1 MTDRFGKLAA
11 AGGVPGLLLASVAP
25 VVVAAP
31 LIVTFTAHAQEVV
44 QALPDPASAQLAE
57 ALRILSR
64 SPNSLPALID
74 AARASLQLNDV
85 DAAEGFIDRARA
97 IAPQDGAVLA
107 TQALLAVK
115 RQQPAEA
122 IELFDRAAA
131 AGEPIDRFAAEH
143 GLAYDLAGQGAQAQQ
158 RYRVALAQGDDAEVT
173 RRLSLSQAISGDQS
187 GSEATLLPLLQRRD
201 IAAYRTRAFALAILG
216 REDEAVSIAEAMLPA
231 RLALRMA
238 PYLRNMRSLS
248 PQQQAAAGILG
259 VFPAVARMGQEGPLL
274 TRRADLPATPAPSS
288 QADARLVPS
297 GQPLGQQ
304 VASGATSREAV
315 LGADEELPAI
325 AAAPPSPSV
334 LPPPPPSPAPPPPA
348 PSAEPVVVAVLDVPA
363 DVPAPQAQAPALAPA
378 PVQAPSGQPQ
388 SALAQTVQSQTAPSQ
403 AGAPSAVQQ
412 PDTPL
417 AFQPESQ
424 PVVEPE
430 APATLEEAFAGFT
443 LPANAPAAAA
453 TAAGAVD
460 LTRITIRREQRPPP
474 PPPPAPPPPPPPP
487 RHPSRIWVQV
497 GTGQNVDAFRFDWRR
512 MTRTAGTLLNG
523 REPYRA
529 RWGQTNRLLVGPFAS
544 VAEANRMVTQLEE
557 KGIDAFR
564 FTSSL
569 GEEVA
574 ELN

>member
-1 MTDRFGKLAA
+1 MTDRFGKRAA
-11 AGGVPGLLLASVAP
+11 AGSVPGLLLASVAP
-25 VVVAAP
+25 AIVVAP
-31 LIVTFTAHAQEVV
+31 LTVTFAAHAQEVV
-44 QALPDPASAQLAE
+44 QALPDPASGQLAG

-74 AARASLQLNDV
+74 AARASLQLNDA
-85 DAAEGFIDRARA
+85 DAAEGFVDRARA

-122 IELFDRAAA
+122 IDLFAQAAA

-143 GLAYDLAGQGAQAQQ
+143 GLAYDLAGQGALAQQ
-158 RYRVALAQGDDAEVT
+158 RYRVALAQADDAEVT

-238 PYLRNMRSLS
+238 PYLRTMRSLS

-304 VASGATSREAV
+304 AASAAPS
-315 LGADEELPAI
+315 GADEELPAI
-325 AAAPPSPSV
+325 AAAPSSPSV
-334 LPPPPPSPAPPPPA
+334 LPPPPPPAPPSPAP
-348 PSAEPVVVAVLDVPA
+348 SSQPVVVAVLDVPA
-363 DVPAPQAQAPALAPA
+363 DVPAPQTQAPAPA
-378 PVQAPSGQPQ
+378 PQQAPSGQPQ

-403 AGAPSAVQQ
+403 PVTLPAVQQ

-417 AFQPESQ
+417 AFRPESQ

-430 APATLEEAFAGFT
+430 VPATLEEAFAGFT
-443 LPANAPAAAA
+443 LPDNAPTATA

-523 REPYRA
+523 REPHRA

-564 FTSSL
+564 FTSSQ
-569 GEEVA
+569 GEEVV